1 LFFGFL
7 IALLALAP
15 VIISFNVLSV
25 AMPNPTVQSV
35 SEFFQ
40 DLLFLF
46 YFISWFTARGDN
58 ACRAGKDGAT
68 TQ

>member
-15 VIISFNVLSV
+15 VIIGFNVLSV

-35 SEFFQ
+35 LEFFQ
-40 DLLFLF
+40 GLLFLF
-46 YFISWFTARGDN
+46 YFISWFTARGDT
-58 ACRAGKDGAT
+58 ACRAGKDGTAT
-68 TQ
+68 Q

>member
-15 VIISFNVLSV
+15 VKIGFNVLSV

-35 SEFFQ
+35 LEFFQ
-40 DLLFLF
+40 GLLFLF
-46 YFISWFTARGDN
+46 LFHFVVYRAR
-58 ACRAGKDGAT
+58 RYRMSRR
-68 TQ
+68 